1 MPGGKK
7 SFVSASPV
15 KKPPAVATGWAFS
28 LWPPEPAASS
38 GRADGVGSNL
48 IQIWQS
54 RWEGA
59 GRGNRVRRLMASA
72 SQTSSKMARIRV
84 AA

>member
-1 MPGGKK
+1 MFFTAISPGK
-7 SFVSASPV
+7 
-15 KKPPAVATGWAFS
+15 
-28 LWPPEPAASS
+28 
-38 GRADGVGSNL
+38 ADGSSQ